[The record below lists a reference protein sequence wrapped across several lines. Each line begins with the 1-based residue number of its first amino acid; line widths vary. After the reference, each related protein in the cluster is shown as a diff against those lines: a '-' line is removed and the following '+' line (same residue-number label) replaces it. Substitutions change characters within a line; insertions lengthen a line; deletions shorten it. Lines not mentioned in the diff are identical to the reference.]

1 MKVLTGLKITPVAPD
16 TNSVWLT
23 GNTLRYFNN
32 GAWQQVGGNSFRFNM
47 PQTLMAPILNPV
59 SLSPTD
65 IHLNYDI
72 LNKSTDEYI
81 STAGFFLIPA
91 ATDTNAGAYP
101 AAHYTKVES
110 IPSNLNETLSGIN
123 TTLSTKAD
131 LVNGVV
137 PASQLPTNVD
147 IIRGT
152 AVGYNSTTGT
162 ATGFNDVNGN
172 PVTPDLNVQYF
183 GQTTNLLFIY
193 NPIDSLYHAISGQ
206 LALGETS
213 STAYRGDR
221 GKLAYDHISDT
232 NNPHQTTKSQVGLG
246 NVDNTS
252 DTDKPVSTAQQAAL
266 NALQTSF
273 TSALATKQATLVS
286 GTNIKTVGGNS
297 VLGTGDI
304 PFPTVTIPTKLP
316 NPFALTFTG
325 AATGDYDGSA
335 AKTVN
340 IPTYNIS
347 QTIQQTAINLPN
359 GTLTSIMQATV
370 TKAGTYEVDF
380 ITAMNATASAV
391 LAVLTSNA
399 VFASCTIAVRVNG
412 VTQLSSITQVGRAG
426 TAANN
431 ANLFSAK
438 AILTLAVNDIVSIA
452 ITANEVG
459 LSIPTNGN
467 TRLIIKG

>member
-81 STAGFFLIPA
+81 STASFFLIPA

-110 IPSNLNETLSGIN
+110 IPNNLNETLSGIN

-131 LVNGVV
+131 LVNGIV

-206 LALGETS
+206 LALGEAS

-252 DTDKPVSTAQQAAL
+252 DVNKPVSTAQQVAL
-266 NALQTSF
+266 NSLSNSLNTSIGIVS
-273 TSALATKQATLVS
+273 TNSASHIADIANPHKTKLSFGTKFSVTGLNITINDGTTYNLMQLINLGSSVVFS
-286 GTNIKTVGGNS
+286 GNMNIANYTIVNAGTANA
-297 VLGTGDI
+297 VL
-304 PFPTVTIPTKLP
+304 KLP
-316 NPFALTFTG
+316 NINSYVSYTISVRLMGTIGTGLSTREFFVDLRRADNTVVEGKQISKTNSSALDRRGISLESASLDSSDNFITNGIKLIIDNPTV
-325 AATGDYDGSA
+325 GSS
-335 AKTVN
+335 
-340 IPTYNIS
+340 P
-347 QTIQQTAINLPN
+347 INL
-359 GTLTSIMQATV
+359 T
-370 TKAGTYEVDF
+370 
-380 ITAMNATASAV
+380 
-391 LAVLTSNA
+391 
-399 VFASCTIAVRVNG
+399 G
-412 VTQLSSITQVGRAG
+412 VE
-426 TAANN
+426 
-431 ANLFSAK
+431 
-438 AILTLAVNDIVSIA
+438 IL
-452 ITANEVG
+452 
-459 LSIPTNGN
+459 
-467 TRLIIKG
+467 IKGSY